1 LADALCG
8 KLTKYHNKSLPG
20 DAVTQTAPITNIL
33 ETSAFDPV
41 AKADPHARLK
51 PLREQCPVFRDE
63 VTKAWMFSRYAD
75 VRATVNDRTLWR
87 NGEHAEE
94 GSFARFLLRDDNK
107 HLPPGERQ
115 SILTMD
121 DPDHARI
128 RGPLA
133 KALYARVAKAR
144 PKIDA
149 IVADVLDGVQGKAS
163 FDLINEVAIPIPIVT
178 IARILG
184 VDDTRLP
191 EFRDWSEGLI
201 LGLNPVR
208 SPEET
213 AHMERSSAAMEAYFT
228 ELMAARRAKAED
240 DLVSD
245 MVGLQAEGAELSDI
259 EVRIN
264 LVALLVGGN
273 LTTTDLI
280 GNGVR
285 LFLLNPEQKAKLVA
299 DPSLV
304 PGAVEEILRYEGPVD
319 ITGRVNDREREIG
332 GCPIH
337 TGQSMVMSLRGANRD
352 PDVFERPDEFDIT
365 RKGTPHVSFGGGAHI
380 CIGAPLARM
389 EAVSFFSSFFQRF
402 PTLKLVD
409 EPPQWRALPFFRGL
423 ERLRVEV

>member
-1 LADALCG
+1 M
-8 KLTKYHNKSLPG
+8 S
-20 DAVTQTAPITNIL
+20 QTAPINTIL
-33 ETSAFDPV
+33 DISAFDPI
-41 AKADPHARLK
+41 AKEDPHARLK

-63 VTKAWMFSRYAD
+63 QMKTWLLSRYTD
-75 VRATVNDRTLWR
+75 VRSIVNDRGMFR
-87 NGEHAEE
+87 NGENAEE
-94 GSFARFLLRDDNK
+94 GSFARRVLDSAPERLA
-107 HLPPGERQ
+107 LPPGERQ

-128 RGPLA
+128 RTPLA

-149 IVADVLDGVQGKAS
+149 IVADVLDTVQGKAR
-163 FDLINEVAIPIPIVT
+163 FDLIGEVAIPIPIVT

-184 VDDTRLP
+184 VDDTRLD

-208 SPEET
+208 TPDET
-213 AHMERSSAAMEAYFT
+213 AHMERSSQAMDAYFT

-245 MVGLQAEGAELSDI
+245 MVTLQAEGAPLSDT
-259 EVRIN
+259 ELRIN
-264 LVALLVGGN
+264 LQALLVGGN

-299 DPSLV
+299 DAALV
-304 PGAVEEILRYEGPVD
+304 PQAVEEILRYEGPVD
-319 ITGRVNDREREIG
+319 VTGRVASSDLQVG
-332 GCPIH
+332 GCPVHKRESI
-337 TGQSMVMSLRGANRD
+337 MVSLRGANRD

-365 RKGTPHVSFGGGAHI
+365 RKGTPHMSFGGGAHI

-389 EAVSFFSSFFQRF
+389 EAAAFFSVFFQRF

-409 EPPQWRALPFFRGL
+409 EKPRWRALPFFRGL
-423 ERLRVEV
+423 ERLMVEV

>member
-1 LADALCG
+1 M
-8 KLTKYHNKSLPG
+8 
-20 DAVTQTAPITNIL
+20 TQTAPITNIL
-33 ETSAFDPV
+33 ETSAFDPI
-41 AKADPHARLK
+41 AKEDPHARLK

-63 VTKAWMFSRYAD
+63 VTKTWMLSRYAD
-75 VRATVNDRTLWR
+75 VRAMVNDRTLWR
-87 NGEHAEE
+87 NGVHAEE
-94 GSFARFLLRDDNK
+94 GSFARFLLNADKAD
-107 HLPPGERQ
+107 LPPGERQ

-121 DPDHARI
+121 DPDHQRI
-128 RGPLA
+128 RTPLA

-144 PKIDA
+144 AKIDK
-149 IVADVLDGVQGKAS
+149 IVSDVLDTVQAKAS

-184 VDDTRLP
+184 VDDTRLE

-208 SPEET
+208 SAEET
-213 AHMERSSAAMEAYFT
+213 AHMERSSAAMDAYFT
-228 ELMAARRAKAED
+228 ELMAARRAQPGD

-245 MVGLQAEGAELSDI
+245 MVALQAEGAELRDV
-259 EVRIN
+259 ELRIN
-264 LVALLVGGN
+264 LQALLVGGN

-285 LFLLNPEQKAKLVA
+285 QFLLNPVQKAKLVA

-319 ITGRVNDREREIG
+319 VTGRVLDRDREVG
-332 GCPIH
+332 GCPMH
-337 TGQSMVMSLRGANRD
+337 KSQSVTMSLRGANRD
-352 PDVFERPDEFDIT
+352 PEVFERPDEFDIT

-389 EAVSFFSSFFQRF
+389 EAVSFFSTFFQRF
-402 PTLKLVD
+402 PNLRLVD

-423 ERLRVEV
+423 ERLRVEA

>member
-1 LADALCG
+1 MA
-8 KLTKYHNKSLPG
+8 
-20 DAVTQTAPITNIL
+20 APIETIIQ
-33 ETSAFDPV
+33 TSAFDPI
-41 AKADPHARLK
+41 AKEDPHARLR

-63 VTKAWMFSRYAD
+63 TAKTWLLSRYAD

-87 NGEHAEE
+87 NGEHAEQ
-94 GSFARFLLRDDNK
+94 GSFARFLLDEEK
-107 HLPPGERQ
+107 AHLPPGEKQ

-144 PKIDA
+144 PKIDK
-149 IVADVLDGVQGKAS
+149 IVADTLDPLVGRAS
-163 FDLINEVAIPIPIVT
+163 FDLIGEVAIPIPIVT

-184 VDDTRLP
+184 VDDTRLG
-191 EFRDWSEGLI
+191 EFREWSEGAI

-208 SPEET
+208 TPEESARLEVCGT
-213 AHMERSSAAMEAYFT
+213 ALEAYFT
-228 ELMAARRAKAED
+228 ELIETRRKSPQD

-245 MVGLQAEGAELSDI
+245 MVQLQAGGAPLNDTEL
-259 EVRIN
+259 RIN
-264 LVALLVGGN
+264 LNALLIGGN

-285 LFLLNPEQKAKLVA
+285 LFLLNPDQKDLLVA
-299 DPSLV
+299 DPSLA

-319 ITGRVNDREREIG
+319 ITGRIASSDREIG
-332 GCPIH
+332 GCPVKTH
-337 TGQSMVMSLRGANRD
+337 QSLMLSLRGANRD
-352 PDVFERPDEFDIT
+352 PDMFADPDRFDIT

-389 EAVSFFSSFFQRF
+389 EAVSFFTTFFQRF
-402 PTLKLVD
+402 PTLRLKD

-423 ERLRVEV
+423 ERLIVET